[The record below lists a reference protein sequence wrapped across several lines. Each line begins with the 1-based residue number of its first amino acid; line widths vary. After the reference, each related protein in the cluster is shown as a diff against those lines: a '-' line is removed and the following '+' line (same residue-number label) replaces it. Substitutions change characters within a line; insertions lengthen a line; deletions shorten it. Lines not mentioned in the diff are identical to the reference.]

1 MLAGNYLLAQ
11 APSHS
16 SHLGSSTGLSWS
28 SKEGV
33 NPAASLHILSI
44 SPSVIVKLRGISA
57 FFVRVIYTHSH

>member
-11 APSHS
+11 TPSHS
-16 SHLGSSTGLSWS
+16 IHLGSSTGLSWS

-33 NPAASLHILSI
+33 KPAAVLNILSI
-44 SPSVIVKLRGISA
+44 SPSVIVKMSGMSA